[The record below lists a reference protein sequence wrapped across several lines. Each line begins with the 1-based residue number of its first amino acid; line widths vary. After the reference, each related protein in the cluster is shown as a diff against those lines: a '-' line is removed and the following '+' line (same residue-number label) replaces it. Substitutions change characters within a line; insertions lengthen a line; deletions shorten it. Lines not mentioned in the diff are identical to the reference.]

1 MRKMSDYEYIHVE
14 HLKNVIT
21 SLIDSIIAGE
31 DVEHSKVGTKNK
43 VVSRV
48 VSNPKLSTC
57 NVCAWQT
64 KFASALKAHKKKMH
78 SKIPVA
84 NNQLSKET
92 SETPSEPTKKRSN
105 EGFQCNHCD
114 LSFQCRNTLNEHILM
129 KHGQE
134 KLNTPSSSPPR
145 KKIEIDE
152 NKTGE
157 DMLVLDDLEINVE
170 KELNISALL
179 QKRISELE
187 IVVGTLMEEKKKEEE
202 SRRMLEEQINNLLK
216 PKVLNIPKHLKGVN
230 KKHLPKLRGFKM
242 LYKALA
248 DGRCLQNCLA
258 VHGYEDENEGYDI
271 KKLVNHHIA
280 DNWDNYYKY
289 KVPLPYNEITGV
301 GVKAKGVEK
310 KTKQEMIDF
319 LRSEDALTPLQST
332 PTIMISLQCPTFLT
346 STSTY
351 SPTNEMMVDGVVSVL
366 ILSCPTL
373 QK

>member
-1 MRKMSDYEYIHVE
+1 M
-14 HLKNVIT
+14 
-21 SLIDSIIAGE
+21 
-31 DVEHSKVGTKNK
+31 
-43 VVSRV
+43 
-48 VSNPKLSTC
+48 
-57 NVCAWQT
+57 
-64 KFASALKAHKKKMH
+64 
-78 SKIPVA
+78 
-84 NNQLSKET
+84 
-92 SETPSEPTKKRSN
+92 
-105 EGFQCNHCD
+105 
-114 LSFQCRNTLNEHILM
+114 
-129 KHGQE
+129 
-134 KLNTPSSSPPR
+134 
-145 KKIEIDE
+145 
-152 NKTGE
+152 
-157 DMLVLDDLEINVE
+157 
-170 KELNISALL
+170 
-179 QKRISELE
+179 
-187 IVVGTLMEEKKKEEE
+187 
-202 SRRMLEEQINNLLK
+202 
-216 PKVLNIPKHLKGVN
+216 N
-230 KKHLPKLRGFKM
+230 KKHVPKLRGFKM

-351 SPTNEMMVDGVVSVL
+351 SPTKEMVVDGVVSVL
-366 ILSCPTL
+366 ILTCPTL

>member
-1 MRKMSDYEYIHVE
+1 
-14 HLKNVIT
+14 
-21 SLIDSIIAGE
+21 
-31 DVEHSKVGTKNK
+31 
-43 VVSRV
+43 
-48 VSNPKLSTC
+48 
-57 NVCAWQT
+57 
-64 KFASALKAHKKKMH
+64 MH

-105 EGFQCNHCD
+105 VGFQCDHCD
-114 LSFQCRNTLNEHILM
+114 LSFQCSNTLNEHILM

-271 KKLVNHHIA
+271 KKLVNQ
-280 DNWDNYYKY
+280 WR
-289 KVPLPYNEITGV
+289 
-301 GVKAKGVEK
+301 
-310 KTKQEMIDF
+310 F
-319 LRSEDALTPLQST
+319 
-332 PTIMISLQCPTFLT
+332 
-346 STSTY
+346 
-351 SPTNEMMVDGVVSVL
+351 
-366 ILSCPTL
+366 
-373 QK
+373 